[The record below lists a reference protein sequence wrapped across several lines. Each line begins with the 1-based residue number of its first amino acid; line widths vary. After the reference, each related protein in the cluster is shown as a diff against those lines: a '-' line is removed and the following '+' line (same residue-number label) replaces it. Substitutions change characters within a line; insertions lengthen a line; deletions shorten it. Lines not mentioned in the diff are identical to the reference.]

1 MFDTMSQEQQHH
13 LNQRSAT
20 MFDTMSL
27 EQKQRFDTLPPD
39 KLNEVVNKWYEQR
52 QQQLNG
58 NLQAGRPQM
67 PIHGLYEGL
76 PAFC

>member
-1 MFDTMSQEQQHH
+1 
-13 LNQRSAT
+13 
-20 MFDTMSL
+20 MSL